1 MRYAITGPTGAIGS
15 EIVRLALSEG
25 HEVLAIVRPNSS
37 RLGNLPEHRNLKIIE
52 CELSQYDSLPSN
64 EKCDVFIHL
73 GWGNTLNGQRDD
85 VRIQVDNIGYAL
97 DAVDLAHRWG
107 ASAFI
112 GAGSQAE
119 YGHSDEDLTSDTPTR
134 PTSGYGIAKCAAGR
148 MCGLRCSQLGM
159 RFCWVRILSV
169 FGPNDSKST
178 LISYL
183 LESFLDG
190 RVPELTE
197 CEQVWD
203 YLYAK
208 DAARAFL
215 LIGDKGRDGSTYV
228 LGSGSKRTLKE
239 YVLALRD
246 TVGSSLGPEFG
257 KKPYYP
263 HQAMRLCADISKLT
277 EDTGFVPEYSFED
290 GIRDILKN
298 RGLR

>member
-1 MRYAITGPTGAIGS
+1 MRYAITGPTGVIGS
-15 EIVRLALSEG
+15 EIVSMALAEG
-25 HEVLAIVRPNSS
+25 HEVLAVVRPGSS
-37 RLGNLPEHRNLKIIE
+37 RLGNLPAHKDLKVIE
-52 CELSQYDSLPSN
+52 CELSAYGSLDID

-73 GWGNTLNGQRDD
+73 GWENTLNGQRDD
-85 VRIQVDNIGYAL
+85 VRTQVDNIRYSL
-97 DAVDLAHRWG
+97 DAVELAHRWG
-107 ASAFI
+107 ASVFI

-119 YGHSDEDLTSDTPTR
+119 YGHSDEDLSPDTPTR

-148 MCGLRCSQLGM
+148 LCALRCGQLGM

-169 FGPNDSKST
+169 FGTNDSKST
-178 LISYL
+178 LIGYL
-183 LESFLDG
+183 LDSFSEG
-190 RVPELTE
+190 RVPELTR

-215 LIGDKGRDGSTYV
+215 LISDKGRDGATYV
-228 LGSGSKRTLKE
+228 LGSGSRRTLKE

-246 TVGSSLGPEFG
+246 TVGSTQEPEFG
-257 KKPYYP
+257 KKPYYA

-290 GIRDILKN
+290 GIRDILKS